1 MKTMLKENTQL
12 ELKERMSNSVLKTIS
27 AYANFGDGKIM
38 IGIKDDGSVIGVDDV
53 KTVRLSIEHTINDS
67 ISPRPEYSIHEV
79 LLEEKPVVEINVRR
93 GRNVPYLY
101 KGSAYRRMDTSTS
114 EIQEAELFDL
124 MLQKRNLTYDAL
136 ESKQQ
141 ALTFTTLERLLHEKL
156 GITQTDQN
164 VLISLGL
171 FKDGKF
177 NTAAELLSEDNDLG
191 NTALD
196 IIRFGETTS
205 IFLDR
210 IRLEKGSVLVQYQKA
225 LDLYDQYYKPVQVI
239 EGMERITKIRI
250 PESAYREAV
259 ANAIIHRD
267 YLAAGNIQIA
277 MFQDRITVSSPGG
290 LPQGITRENYL
301 NDLVSVPRN
310 PILAGVF
317 FRLGIIELF
326 GTGIVR
332 IKDAYAD
339 YAVKPFFKIDQTRIE
354 VTLPVIPIDG
364 ILSDSEKILS
374 ELAMHRVL
382 SRSRAEQLTGKSK
395 AQVIALLD
403 QLIQAKKI
411 VRIGSGPA
419 TRYQLKD

>member
-1 MKTMLKENTQL
+1 
-12 ELKERMSNSVLKTIS
+12 
-27 AYANFGDGKIM
+27 
-38 IGIKDDGSVIGVDDV
+38 
-53 KTVRLSIEHTINDS
+53 
-67 ISPRPEYSIHEV
+67 
-79 LLEEKPVVEINVRR
+79 
-93 GRNVPYLY
+93 
-101 KGSAYRRMDTSTS
+101 MDTSTS

-156 GITQTDQN
+156 GITQIDQN

-171 FKDGKF
+171 FKDGKI

-191 NTALD
+191 NATLD

-210 IRLEKGSVLVQYQKA
+210 IRLEKGSILVQYQKA
-225 LDLYDQYYKPVQVI
+225 LDLYYQYYKPVQVI

-277 MFQDRITVSSPGG
+277 MFHDRITVSSPGG
-290 LPQGITRENYL
+290 LPQGITREIYL

-339 YAVKPFFKIDQTRIE
+339 HAVKPVFKIDQTRIE

-364 ILSDSEKILS
+364 ILSDSEKILND
-374 ELAMHRVL
+374 LAVHREL

-403 QLIQAKKI
+403 QLIQAKKV